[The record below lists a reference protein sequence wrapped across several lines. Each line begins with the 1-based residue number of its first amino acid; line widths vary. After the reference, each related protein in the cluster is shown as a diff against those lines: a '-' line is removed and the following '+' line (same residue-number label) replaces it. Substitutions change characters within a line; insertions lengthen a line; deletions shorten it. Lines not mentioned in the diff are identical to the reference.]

1 MNETRFMADGSPTPA
16 SQAPFNRLK
25 DCRYGRMLYNVNDM
39 YVGRSL
45 DLYGQFSEAEVEVF
59 RQIVR
64 PGDVVLDA
72 GANIGAH
79 TVFFA
84 RATEPK
90 GAVFAFEPQR
100 LVFQLLCANVALNDF
115 IHVWCY
121 PCALG
126 EKPGTILVPT
136 LRPDRENNF
145 GGLSLEGRTRGEP
158 VQVIRADSLPIAS
171 CRLIKID
178 VEGMELSALKGCT
191 GLIERFGP
199 ALYVE
204 NDRAE
209 HSTELIR
216 FIDSLGYDQFWHLPP
231 LYDPNNFLRNPANV
245 FGDIVS
251 RNMLCLRRGTY
262 TGNLPLPRVD
272 VPRP

>member
-1 MNETRFMADGSPTPA
+1 MSDNAATTTPA
-16 SQAPFNRLK
+16 GPFNRLK
-25 DCRYGRMLYNVNDM
+25 DCRYGKMLYNINDV

-45 DLYGQFSEAEVEVF
+45 DLYGQFSEGEVEVF

-64 PGDVVLDA
+64 PGDVVVDA

-84 RATEPK
+84 RAVGPR
-90 GAVFAFEPQR
+90 GAVLAFEPQR

-115 IHVWCY
+115 VHVWCY
-121 PCALG
+121 HCALG

-145 GGLSLEGRTRGEP
+145 GGLSLEGRDKGEP
-158 VQVIRADSLPIAS
+158 VPVIRVDSLPIAS
-171 CRLIKID
+171 CRLIKVD
-178 VEGMELSALKGCT
+178 VEGMELSVLKGCS

-204 NDRAE
+204 NDRE
-209 HSTELIR
+209 DRSGDLIR
-216 FIDSLGYDQFWHLPP
+216 YIDSLGYDEFWHLPP
-231 LYDPNNFLRNPANV
+231 LYDPQNFFHNTQNV
-245 FGDIVS
+245 FGNIVS

-262 TGNLPLPRVD
+262 TRNLPLPRVD
-272 VPRP
+272 VPRL